1 LINTKSLDG
10 IFNMNKDLITW
21 KDGIEA
27 LLYSLLAIAGSVAR
41 TLSDNLIQK
50 KKTKSRLVLML
61 ISNAIV
67 AGFCGLMIVP
77 LSNIMNLN
85 LYWSLFM
92 AGMSG
97 WTGSV
102 FLTVLEK
109 IAFRRLENGTTLD
122 KDTN

>member
-1 LINTKSLDG
+1 
-10 IFNMNKDLITW
+10 MNKDLITW

-50 KKTKSRLVLML
+50 KKTKSRLILML